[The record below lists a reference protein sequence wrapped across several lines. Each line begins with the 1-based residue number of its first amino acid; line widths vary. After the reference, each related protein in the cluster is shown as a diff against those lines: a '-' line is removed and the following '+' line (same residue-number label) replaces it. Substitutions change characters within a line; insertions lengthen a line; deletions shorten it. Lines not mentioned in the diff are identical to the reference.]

1 MISRPVWSPWPSA
14 QKDGKS
20 NWLKGERIAVLIG
33 ARRSGL
39 NCLPMLLYNS
49 IILARK
55 LAKIEMQ
62 MHKSHI
68 RRVHGVFNQ
77 HASCLGIGSNKNK
90 QLLFELETY
99 TPEKRCLKKQS
110 YTPENGA
117 LKSNLH
123 PRKRALKRPI

>member
-39 NCLPMLLYNS
+39 NCSPMLLYNS
-49 IILARK
+49 IILSRK

-62 MHKSHI
+62 MHKSHMHQA
-68 RRVHGVFNQ
+68 RSRVFNQ
-77 HASCLGIGSNKNK
+77 HNLGR
-90 QLLFELETY
+90 LE
-99 TPEKRCLKKQS
+99 
-110 YTPENGA
+110 
-117 LKSNLH
+117 
-123 PRKRALKRPI
+123 

>member
-1 MISRPVWSPWPSA
+1 
-14 QKDGKS
+14 
-20 NWLKGERIAVLIG
+20 
-33 ARRSGL
+33 
-39 NCLPMLLYNS
+39 MLLYNS

-55 LAKIEMQ
+55 LAKIEIQ

-68 RRVHGVFNQ
+68 RRVHVFLTFNQ
-77 HASCLGIGSNKNK
+77 HAWVGSNKNR

-123 PRKRALKRPI
+123 PRKRALKYRGNS